1 MSDTQDCEACGK
13 VPTKIV
19 RTILPSV
26 AISRTNVYS
35 LPLSLAIS
43 KQHAIDYKCEQ
54 RQSIKRI
61 DSDVSVK
68 AGLIGTGDPLT
79 RAYQA
84 VTSAVMPG
92 DLSIVRRPGRSTLW
106 SAVTPGGTFSVP
118 NPLARAA
125 AAAFDKPER
134 GFRCPEGFQFGGRF
148 TDKYYSTCGKKLFE
162 LAISLLTGGQTI
174 AELVSPTIPRGI
186 SVSGRRLTSDATI
199 GQVSMIR
206 KPDIN
211 IPKVGSGNFA
221 SFKNAVRNVSEEM
234 TQFAEPVARL
244 VRRDGVV
251 LTPLVSARVLR
262 TVPDNRDMEGAA
274 YVSYV
279 SRPTQIGT
287 DELGMFS
294 NSGVVSLVYVL
305 PNGGTLSLRKAR
317 NLSNG
322 ERRKLGRLVAEA
334 EKMRSSDDPAAKIEF
349 IASEMDGPIA
359 YEQSF
364 GDLKGPNDMV
374 TIVDPKTKKEKQV
387 RRWYK
392 DAFLSDSGMRQIS
405 ERETQIED
413 EAGLIEDLKTAVSVI
428 NQGGQIGNIA
438 PELRIPA
445 LEMSKYADTRRV
457 NKRITSYVIGG
468 DKLAA
473 VTPTSANEH
482 LGVMLASEI
491 QAQLGALAP
500 SVWFAGTG
508 SRRPYI
514 VSYPEDVDSMSRV
527 ARSTGMD
534 LADPEDMLR
543 LMLADVLAD
552 VQNRNPSGIYT
563 IGDGP
568 ARRTFGSP
576 VSSSGGAG
584 LSRNELMARAGMTRA
599 EILDMMDQSM
609 YRSYFMRLRKE
620 QRKRA
625 LALLEEL
632 LFRARQFNFREFAR
646 RMAIDGRMTEAERRH
661 TDIMRNIFESRINVL
676 SSSIKFLK
684 DVVNGK

>member
-1 MSDTQDCEACGK
+1 MSDLKDCEACNK
-13 VPTKIV
+13 VPTKVV
-19 RTILPSV
+19 RTILPSI
-26 AISRTNVYS
+26 AISRHNVYT
-35 LPLSLAIS
+35 LPLSFTMN

-54 RQSIKRI
+54 RDAVAKFNHEQENDI
-61 DSDVSVK
+61 SVK
-68 AGLIGTGDPLT
+68 AGLVGTGDPLT

-84 VTSAVMPG
+84 LTSAVVPG
-92 DLSIVRRPGRSTLW
+92 DLSLARRPGRSTLW
-106 SAVTPGGTFSVP
+106 SAVTPGGTFNTP

-125 AAAFDKPER
+125 AALVDKPER

-162 LAISLLTGGQTI
+162 LAFSLLTGGQTLSD
-174 AELVSPTIPRGI
+174 LVSPSIPRGI
-186 SVSGRRLTSDATI
+186 SVQGRRLESSATV

-221 SFKNAVRNVSEEM
+221 AYKNAVRNVSDEM
-234 TQFAEPVARL
+234 AQYAMPVTRL

-251 LTPLVSARVLR
+251 LAPLVSSKVLR

-274 YVSYV
+274 YLIYV
-279 SRPTQIGT
+279 SKPGQMGS
-287 DELGMFS
+287 DELGVLS
-294 NSGVVSLVYVL
+294 NSGIVSVVYVL
-305 PNGGTLSLRKAR
+305 PNGGTLSLRKTR

-334 EKMRSSDDPAAKIEF
+334 ERMRQTDDPAAKIEF

-374 TIVDPKTKKEKQV
+374 TVVDPRTKKERQV

-392 DAFLSDSGMRQIS
+392 DAFLMESGLRQIA

-413 EAGLIEDLKTAVSVI
+413 EAGLIDDLKTAVSVI
-428 NQGGQIGNIA
+428 NRGGQIGNVA

-445 LEMSKYADTRRV
+445 IEMSKFANTRRV
-457 NKRITSYVIGG
+457 NRRMTSYTIGR
-468 DKLAA
+468 DKLVA
-473 VTPTSANEH
+473 VTPSSSNEH
-482 LGVMLASEI
+482 LGVMFASEI
-491 QAQLGALAP
+491 QSQLGALSP
-500 SVWFAGTG
+500 SVWFAGSG
-508 SRRPYI
+508 SRRPYL
-514 VSYPEDVDSMSRV
+514 VSYPEDVDSVSRI
-527 ARSTGMD
+527 ARSTGLD

-543 LMLADVLAD
+543 LMISDVLSD
-552 VQNRNPSGIYT
+552 VRNRNPSGIYT

-568 ARRTFGSP
+568 ARRTFASP
-576 VSSSGGAG
+576 IPAFSSSAQSGQ
-584 LSRNELMARAGMTRA
+584 MTRA
-599 EILDMMDQSM
+599 EILAMLDQSM

-632 LFRARQFNFREFAR
+632 LYRAKQFNFREFAR
-646 RMAIDGRMTEAERRH
+646 RMAIDGRLTEAERRH
-661 TDIMRNIFESRINVL
+661 TEIMRSIFDSRIAIL
-676 SSSIKFLK
+676 SSSLKFLK